1 MERTLT
7 KERVMKQVKIKCFNC
22 GKIDTAEKFKCLT
35 TPTTDS
41 DDKLEDEPQMI
52 DVEWKC
58 TCGSLA
64 YKVLREEV

>member
-1 MERTLT
+1 MGTTLT

-22 GKIDTAEKFKCLT
+22 GEIDTEEKFKCST

-41 DDKLEDEPQMI
+41 DDRLEDEPQLI

-58 TCGSLA
+58 RCGSLA